1 MQFKEAIKRL
11 TRDQR
16 AVRPMAVAMGLAV
29 LTHLLV
35 AAVIVIAPAWR
46 GVEPPKAISITL
58 VVEPPPTPAEKPSP
72 PPTPAPPSQPY
83 AESGPNKQ
91 TRSVPTEEAPR
102 PAPGIAS
109 TTSEPPETVPE
120 LNPVSPKA
128 AEPLSQRRLPM
139 PEVPQLVPKPLP
151 PSKPAPPKATP
162 KPKPRTMA
170 RVAPSGE
177 NATTGDPYLNLVAA
191 WILRR
196 RQYPAYFRHQGLVGT
211 ASFLM
216 TWARNGEIVWLE
228 LIISSGNSAID
239 LYAEDMIRSS
249 SPLPPMPANRPGPA
263 MTVKV
268 DFPVAP

>member
-1 MQFKEAIKRL
+1 MKCTGDRTGLPAKGATLAGAQESRPLLSATGLLAPHDAI
-11 TRDQR
+11 
-16 AVRPMAVAMGLAV
+16 A
-29 LTHLLV
+29 
-35 AAVIVIAPAWR
+35 
-46 GVEPPKAISITL
+46 
-58 VVEPPPTPAEKPSP
+58 
-72 PPTPAPPSQPY
+72 
-83 AESGPNKQ
+83 GPCQSRMN
-91 TRSVPTEEAPR
+91 
-102 PAPGIAS
+102 
-109 TTSEPPETVPE
+109 
-120 LNPVSPKA
+120 N
-128 AEPLSQRRLPM
+128 
-139 PEVPQLVPKPLP
+139 
-151 PSKPAPPKATP
+151 
-162 KPKPRTMA
+162 
-170 RVAPSGE
+170 E